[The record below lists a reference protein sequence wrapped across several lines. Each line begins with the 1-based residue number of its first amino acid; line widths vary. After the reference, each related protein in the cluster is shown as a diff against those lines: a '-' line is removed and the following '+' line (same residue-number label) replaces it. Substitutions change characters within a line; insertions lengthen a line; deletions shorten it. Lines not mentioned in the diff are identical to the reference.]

1 MATRCPHKCS
11 ICRAIEVGLDHRPLT
26 SDELLQITGPLVEPS
41 NGHGVIWSP
50 ETADAA
56 DALDVAYLERDA
68 ALEAFREVAEALRRE
83 TADSPLTITTKYDRP
98 TRRSS
103 HRAEL
108 EEALKG
114 AGLELNEA
122 EGRLE
127 EARVAYYK
135 LARRDSQVHLAAELQ
150 ADQEAQA
157 RVRREQAK
165 HSRKS
170 GRATLERLRKGGNE

>member
-11 ICRAIEVGLDHRPLT
+11 ICRAIEAGLDHRPLST
-26 SDELLQITGPLVEPS
+26 DELISITGPLVEPS

-56 DALDVAYLERDA
+56 DALDVAYIDRDEVLKIFRDIAA
-68 ALEAFREVAEALRRE
+68 ALQNERGKRRGKPSDRLSELQEAMKV
-83 TADSPLTITTKYDRP
+83 
-98 TRRSS
+98 
-103 HRAEL
+103 
-108 EEALKG
+108 

-135 LARRDSQVHLAAELQ
+135 LARRDSQVHLASELQ